1 VKSTICPVCCGTK
14 RQREIHCPSDCQYLA
29 TAREHPAAVV
39 RRQQEDDMETFLP
52 TVRDLSERQADLM
65 WRVLAFIREYRG
77 DALMRTT
84 DADVE
89 AAAAALAATSDT
101 AARGLIYEQRPNS
114 LPAQRLADDLKAA
127 ISQFAVDRGSPLDR
141 DLAAV
146 FHAIEIGARE
156 TRKTLP
162 GEDTAYLALIRRLIA
177 PPEQGNGAPGAG
189 LIEQGGSVLVRP

>member
-1 VKSTICPVCCGTK
+1 MKI
-14 RQREIHCPSDCQYLA
+14 
-29 TAREHPAAVV
+29 
-39 RRQQEDDMETFLP
+39 FLP
-52 TVRDLSERQADLM
+52 TVRDLSERQAELM
-65 WRVLAFIREYRG
+65 WNVLAFLREYRG

-127 ISQFAVDRGSPLDR
+127 IPQFAVDRGSPLDR

-146 FHAIEIGARE
+146 FHAVEIGARE

-162 GEDTAYLALIRRLIA
+162 GGDTAYLALIQRLIA
-177 PPEQGNGAPGAG
+177 PPEQGHDAPGAG
-189 LIEQGGSVLVRP
+189 LVEQGGSVLVRP